1 MQEHVLIA
9 LAIIGAASGYVASQL
24 HGYSRIAGAVSG
36 TLMGPLLMLRG
47 AKVAVGLVLL
57 SFVAATPVFAAGH
70 RARMSADLDDQLAA
84 GSSSIDVIVHGTRAE
99 VDALAQRYNVRVKRY
114 MKSGVVFQVT
124 AGQLAALQQDET
136 LDHLSADVPIHS
148 IADVT
153 AQTIGADQVWA
164 GSERLPPLSGQGVGV
179 ALIDSGVDTRHEA
192 LSNRVVFTK
201 DFKGGNGFDGYGHGT
216 HVAGIISGGP
226 GQTSDTADYRG
237 IASGA
242 RIINLRVLGDD
253 GSGVASD
260 VIEAID
266 WAIENRRVYD
276 IRVINL
282 SLGAPVTQPY
292 RDDPLCEAVERA
304 VAAGIVVVA
313 AAGNYGQAAE
323 GRMVVGGIASPGND
337 PGAITVG
344 ALDTHG
350 TPVRSDD
357 TVAAY
362 SSRGPTRYD
371 LVLKPDLVAPGSH
384 VVSAESAGS
393 YLARTYPQR
402 HVAGTGTNGYIQ
414 LSGTSMAAGVV
425 SGAVALL
432 LEENPRLTPRNA
444 KAVLQMTSSFMP
456 REGLL
461 ASGAGS
467 LNVIAAAELAGPEAK
482 FSLLVT
488 TIAGEQVSPGGF
500 AFFEP
505 KNSLTIRS
513 FSERKARRRPQA
525 LARSAT
531 IIWGTDADE
540 PIIWGTTIMAA
551 MNVGDTIIWGTDASD
566 TIIWGTNTDDTII
579 WGTNASDTIIWGTI
593 ADDTIIWGTSFGDG
607 VLD

>member
-1 MQEHVLIA
+1 LPFNAMLRRAAFATVLA
-9 LAIIGAASGYVASQL
+9 LAVA
-24 HGYSRIAGAVSG
+24 
-36 TLMGPLLMLRG
+36 
-47 AKVAVGLVLL
+47 
-57 SFVAATPVFAAGH
+57 AATPAFAAGH
-70 RARMSADLDDQLAA
+70 RARMSADLDEQLAA

-114 MKSGVVFQVT
+114 MKSGVVFRVT
-124 AGQLAALQQDET
+124 AGQLAALQQDDT
-136 LDHLSADVPIHS
+136 MDHLSADVPIHS
-148 IADVT
+148 VADVT

-164 GSERLPPLSGQGVGV
+164 GSERLPSLSGRGVGV
-179 ALIDSGVDTRHEA
+179 AVIDSGVDTRHEA
-192 LSNRVVFTK
+192 LKGRVVVAK
-201 DFKGGNGFDGYGHGT
+201 DFTGGNGLDGYGHGT
-216 HVAGIISGGP
+216 HVAGIIAGRP
-226 GQTSDTADYRG
+226 GAMSDTADYRG
-237 IASGA
+237 IAGGA
-242 RIINLRVLGDD
+242 RIISLRVLSDN

-266 WAIENRRVYD
+266 WAIENRRAYD

-313 AAGNYGQAAE
+313 AAGNYGQTAD
-323 GRMVVGGIASPGND
+323 GKSVIGGTASPGND
-337 PGAITVG
+337 PSVITVG

-357 TVAAY
+357 TIAPY

-432 LEENPRLTPRNA
+432 LEENPRLTPRDA

-456 REGLL
+456 GEGLI

-467 LNVIAAAELAGPEAK
+467 LNALAAAELVAGSSHAGLPK
-482 FSLLVT
+482 T
-488 TIAGEQVSPGGF
+488 DIAGELIQPVGV
-500 AFFEP
+500 AFTTDA
-505 KNSLTIRS
+505 NDTIY
-513 FSERKARRRPQA
+513 
-525 LARSAT
+525 
-531 IIWGTDADE
+531 WGTGVAY
-540 PIIWGTTIMAA
+540 WGTG
-551 MNVGDTIIWGTDASD
+551 VFDAS
-566 TIIWGTNTDDTII
+566 
-579 WGTNASDTIIWGTI
+579 
-593 ADDTIIWGTSFGDG
+593 
-607 VLD
+607 